1 MNISISRDRF
11 QEIVSKFEE
20 LKPILVVGDVGIDK
34 YTSGVVSRISPEAP
48 VPLLDVK
55 KEWLKL
61 GLSANISDNLK
72 ALSVDSTLCGVV
84 GDDQNANLFEN
95 LLEEN
100 GISTWGVVRCEERPT
115 VFKER
120 VVTDTQQICRIDYES
135 KKPINKEVQ
144 TKLLS
149 RINDLSD
156 GHDSLILE
164 DYAKGTLTKDLIENL
179 VKKYKS
185 TEKIIAVDPSRTT
198 PPLFYK
204 GVKLLKPN
212 RNEAEIMV
220 RALGHYDV
228 ESVDEMASILVKELE
243 VEKLIIT
250 LGAEGMA
257 MIDTKVDDKV
267 QYIPTVANEVYD
279 VSGAGDTSISLIIAS
294 LQAGA
299 TLKEAAWISNCGA
312 GVVVG
317 KKGTAT
323 VNQKEL
329 LDYFDLISKKMNEQA

>member
-1 MNISISRDRF
+1 MTLSISKERF
-11 QEIVSKFEE
+11 SEIVSKFES

-48 VPLLDVK
+48 VPLLDVQ

-72 ALSVDSTLCGVV
+72 SLNIKSTLCGVV
-84 GDDQNANLFEN
+84 GDDQNANIFEN

-100 GISTWGVVRCEERPT
+100 EISTWGIVRCEERPT

-135 KKPINKEVQ
+135 KKPINDEVQ
-144 TKLLS
+144 SRLVS
-149 RINDLSD
+149 RITDLSE

-164 DYAKGTLTKDLIENL
+164 DYAKGTLTKEVIEKL
-179 VKKYKS
+179 VVQYKDS
-185 TEKIIAVDPSRTT
+185 DKLIAVDPSRTT
-198 PPLFYK
+198 PPEFYK
-204 GVKLLKPN
+204 GVNLLKPN

-220 RALGHYDV
+220 KALGYYNITD
-228 ESVDEMASILVKELE
+228 VDEMAAILVKDLELE
-243 VEKLIIT
+243 KLVIT

-257 MIDTKVDDKV
+257 LVDTKLDNTVR
-267 QYIPTVANEVYD
+267 YIPTVANEVYD
-279 VSGAGDTSISLIIAS
+279 VSGAGDTSISLLISA

-299 TLKEAAWISNCGA
+299 TLEEAAWVSNCGA

-317 KKGTAT
+317 KMGTAT
-323 VNQKEL
+323 VNQEEL
-329 LDYFDLISKKMNEQA
+329 LDYFDIISKKMHNK

>member
-1 MNISISRDRF
+1 MTLSISKERF
-11 QEIVSKFEE
+11 SEIVSKFES

-48 VPLLDVK
+48 VPLLDVQ

-72 ALSVDSTLCGVV
+72 SLNIKSTLCGVV
-84 GDDQNANLFEN
+84 GDDQNANIFEN

-100 GISTWGVVRCEERPT
+100 EISTWGIVRCEERPT

-135 KKPINKEVQ
+135 KKPINDEVQ
-144 TKLLS
+144 SRLVS
-149 RINDLSD
+149 RITDLSE

-164 DYAKGTLTKDLIENL
+164 DYAKGTLTKEVIEKL
-179 VKKYKS
+179 VVQYKDS
-185 TEKIIAVDPSRTT
+185 DKLIAVDPSRTT
-198 PPLFYK
+198 PPEFYK
-204 GVKLLKPN
+204 GVNLLKPN

-220 RALGHYDV
+220 KALGYYNITD
-228 ESVDEMASILVKELE
+228 VDEMAAILVKDLELE
-243 VEKLIIT
+243 KLVIT

-257 MIDTKVDDKV
+257 LVDTKLDNTVR
-267 QYIPTVANEVYD
+267 YIPTVANEVYD
-279 VSGAGDTSISLIIAS
+279 VSGAGDTSISLLISA
-294 LQAGA
+294 LQTGA
-299 TLKEAAWISNCGA
+299 TLEEAAWVSNCGA

-317 KKGTAT
+317 KMGTAT
-323 VNQKEL
+323 VNQEEL
-329 LDYFDLISKKMNEQA
+329 LDYFDIISKKMHNK

>member
-1 MNISISRDRF
+1 MTINITKERF
-11 QEIVSKFEE
+11 VEIVSKFEE

-48 VPLLDVK
+48 VPLIDVK

-61 GLSANISDNLK
+61 GLSANISDNLRS
-72 ALSVDSTLCGVV
+72 LDVDSTLCGVV
-84 GDDQNANLFEN
+84 GNDQNANLFES

-100 GISTWGVVRCEERPT
+100 DISTWGIVRCDERPT

-135 KKPINKEVQ
+135 KKPINDDVES
-144 TKLLS
+144 KLFS
-149 RINDLSD
+149 RITDLSD
-156 GHDSLILE
+156 GHESLILE
-164 DYAKGTLTKDLIENL
+164 DYAKGTLTKGLIERL
-179 VKKYKS
+179 VEKYKS
-185 TEKIIAVDPSRTT
+185 SQKIIAVDPSRTT
-198 PPLFYK
+198 PPLYYK

-220 RALGHYDV
+220 KALGYYDI
-228 ESVDEMASILVKELE
+228 ESVDEMASILVKDLE
-243 VEKLIIT
+243 VEKLVIT

-257 MIDTKVDDKV
+257 LVDTKIDNKV
-267 QYIPTVANEVYD
+267 RYIPTVANEVFD
-279 VSGAGDTSISLIIAS
+279 VSGAGDTSISLLISA

-299 TLKEAAWISNCGA
+299 TLEEAAWISNCGA

-317 KKGTAT
+317 KMGTAT

-329 LDYFDLISKKMNEQA
+329 VEYFELISKKLNEQA

>member
-1 MNISISRDRF
+1 MSKERF
-11 QEIVSKFEE
+11 SEIVSKFES

-48 VPLLDVK
+48 VPLLDVQ

-72 ALSVDSTLCGVV
+72 SLNIKSTLCGVV
-84 GDDQNANLFEN
+84 GDDQNANIFEN

-100 GISTWGVVRCEERPT
+100 EISTWGIVRCEERPT

-135 KKPINKEVQ
+135 KKPINDEVQ
-144 TKLLS
+144 SRLVS
-149 RINDLSD
+149 RITDLSE

-164 DYAKGTLTKDLIENL
+164 DYAKGTLTKEVIEKL
-179 VKKYKS
+179 VVQYKDS
-185 TEKIIAVDPSRTT
+185 DKLIAVDPSRTT
-198 PPLFYK
+198 PPEFYK
-204 GVKLLKPN
+204 GVNLLKPN

-220 RALGHYDV
+220 KALGYYNITD
-228 ESVDEMASILVKELE
+228 VDEMAAILVKDLELE
-243 VEKLIIT
+243 KLVIT

-257 MIDTKVDDKV
+257 LVDTKLDNTVR
-267 QYIPTVANEVYD
+267 YIPTVANEVYD
-279 VSGAGDTSISLIIAS
+279 VSGAGDTSISLLISA
-294 LQAGA
+294 LQTGA
-299 TLKEAAWISNCGA
+299 TLEEAAWVSNCGA

-317 KKGTAT
+317 KMGTAT
-323 VNQKEL
+323 VNQEEL
-329 LDYFDLISKKMNEQA
+329 LDYFDIISKKMHNK